1 MRIEFVVS
9 LFFVCFKQEH
19 IHKQS
24 ITIETVTVLR
34 IEQVVRI
41 SNMRVSNTMDRL
53 YKLTF
58 KKIKRIDVDHR
69 YLVTLCYRLFQF
81 FDPNQIRNLSLI
93 LIVKSMNTS
102 IM

>member
-1 MRIEFVVS
+1 MRMEFIVS
-9 LFFVCFKQEH
+9 MFFVCFKQEH

-34 IEQVVRI
+34 IEQVVRV
-41 SNMRVSNTMDRL
+41 SNMIMSNTMDRQ

-58 KKIKRIDVDHR
+58 KIIKRIDVYHR

-81 FDPNQIRNLSLI
+81 FEP
-93 LIVKSMNTS
+93 
-102 IM
+102 